1 MKPNSPPF
9 TMCWL
14 RWIAVALLLSG
25 CGWTRPARDALL
37 TFATDY
43 RVCASNPHGMTI
55 DYNPAHIDEATLAPI
70 AEKEA
75 SRYGKTARPGALMV
89 SHSPRVNQQF
99 FEFVD
104 R

>member
-1 MKPNSPPF
+1 MR
-9 TMCWL
+9 WL

-25 CGWTRPARDALL
+25 CGWTRPATNALL
-37 TFATDY
+37 TIANDY
-43 RVCASNPHGMTI
+43 RVSAKNPDGMTI
-55 DYNPAHIDEATLAPI
+55 DYDPAHIDGTTLEPI
-70 AEKEA
+70 AEREA

-99 FEFVD
+99 FEFVE

>member
-1 MKPNSPPF
+1 MRRL
-9 TMCWL
+9 T
-14 RWIAVALLLSG
+14 WIVVVVLLSG
-25 CGWTRPARDALL
+25 CGWTRPAREALL
-37 TFATDY
+37 SFATDY
-43 RVCASNPHGMTI
+43 HVCASNSHGMTI
-55 DYNPAHIDEATLAPI
+55 DYDPAHIDDATLAPI

-75 SRYGKTARPGALMV
+75 NRYGKTARPGALMV